1 VLVLSTKVER
11 ENLEADGALACK
23 SSESIH
29 LCSITLPFLFSKT
42 PKIKFFD
49 KRAWGDNFE
58 KILAVEKTAITAK

>member
-1 VLVLSTKVER
+1 MLVLSTKVER

-42 PKIKFFD
+42 QK
-49 KRAWGDNFE
+49 
-58 KILAVEKTAITAK
+58 